1 MKLIY
6 IPLLEKEL
14 VELDMTTLKNIIDH
28 PFNGSKDGS
37 DSLACAVQN
46 LVNHRIVDEKET
58 AKIDTK
64 ELENDLMH
72 SFSKDYNGY
81 NYEQQ
86 YHNSYNNNVKKVDLN
101 KIMNNIQQ
109 QQNNNNIQQQN
120 NNYIED
126 KNFIY
131 YQQQQQ
137 ENNTETEDSVDMEY
151 FRYD

>member
-1 MKLIY
+1 M
-6 IPLLEKEL
+6 PWCR
-14 VELDMTTLKNIIDH
+14 
-28 PFNGSKDGS
+28 DGS

-46 LVNHRIVDEKET
+46 LVNHRIIDEKET
-58 AKIDTK
+58 DKIDTK

-81 NYEQQ
+81 AYKQQ
-86 YHNSYNNNVKKVDLN
+86 YSNNYNNNYNNNVKKVDLN
-101 KIMNNIQQ
+101 KIMSNIQ
-109 QQNNNNIQQQN
+109 QQNNNTQQQN

-126 KNFIY
+126 QNFVY
-131 YQQQQQ
+131 YQQQQQQQQ